1 MADKE
6 TGLFIPVSAY
16 ADKDSAKS
24 AINEL
29 TKGILSSLKD
39 GYIEVPAEIKASYA
53 RGSKELD
60 KAQKDVIKLY
70 EKMSKEGFSSSVDDL
85 DDLIEKYR
93 KFKSLAGKE
102 GKGNSKQTKWLSKTI
117 GDTLQPYLA
126 QKRELEKIV
135 AGFEDSINKLEK
147 SVKKPTKKVK
157 SQYVPSDEEIT
168 SDIAK
173 HKKRQEKGLSGI
185 TKKLDTKSPSMDPG
199 NTNDFELQNSERSS
213 YRSNLVRQQHLSE
226 KEYYK
231 DPKHK
236 ATTQKVSEEEINAA
250 VENAIYNGKNQNKIT
265 NTEKAGQLSDIV
277 LKQLAKTLGGIEA
290 ERPDVVPDDFFKTLE
305 TIFKLD
311 QIAGR
316 KTFDSVRKSVDMVFH
331 KYFNVKGNIGGTDGT
346 DKTEGT
352 RKPQVEKIL
361 KDFLKE
367 LGKFEKSVNKE
378 IADTE
383 KAITSNKKSKG
394 DNTLLNKVIA
404 GVEETAKQTAQLEK
418 DSSRQ
423 ERTLNT
429 SLTQDIRE
437 SSREGAADTAEGQ
450 INRDE
455 LAVETA
461 SLETAQSDASTG
473 FNDDAKADLL
483 IKTVQDV
490 GETIGKSGTNEPSEA
505 ESTALS
511 PYVLKDGLFQKTEVE
526 DKTGYTGKKRRII
539 PTEQQEKKTYQDAQY
554 KRTVNAIE
562 EERAQL
568 ERGEH
573 ESQQR
578 TFMQSSEVK
587 TFAKGILGSMQKA
600 FEQFKKPTEVD
611 RIMAM
616 NAEERAMAR
625 AKRLETFGE
634 NRGRNLTDTG
644 DKAGVRRIKELFGH
658 KNGISNKELFQDVK
672 LTPGFTGENAIDTT
686 AIMKSLNKVLSGPE
700 MFKAQTGGTL
710 RNIIGSMTGYIGM
723 DSIEKS
729 RAEAEGLNQ
738 VMANVRKEVL
748 KLIQDVQSKEMAL
761 SGMQKMGT
769 AKFDKDG
776 VVTHDSSS
784 IAKKTFYDLE
794 EQKGVLKEALAEVQM
809 IDQVVDAS
817 GGKVKKILQ
826 NIGFLMPELKEQNT
840 IIQNINA
847 GLDKNGK
854 ALKFQKR
861 TAEVL
866 NYSFQLMSRHIGQMV
881 KNWMLQL
888 NPINLIKKAFQDFA
902 SYDPKWQRTMNVIKY
917 NLRSIILPL
926 MQKIAQLIVNIIG
939 VIDIALQKVQS
950 AFGKTPISLFDQ
962 ENAKQFKDQ
971 VEEIKNVTAGF
982 DELHDI
988 GGDTEKDPNDLT
1000 GEIYKPQLSE
1010 GWKKFGETLGNIFTA
1025 IAKAIQW
1032 CIDNWKLLVGLLA
1045 AYVVGKGL
1053 LNLLTWG
1060 KNFGS
1065 LLGGLSLSS
1074 LISSIGIAIGAAL
1087 TLYGI
1092 FQDIKLAQEWDQMT
1106 PEQRTKTANKGD
1118 TSMGLGGGLIGAGA
1132 GWKLGGSALGAKL
1145 GLTAASGMAAGATF
1159 VGGIALG
1166 ISGTANA
1173 ITAATNGNFDMVQ
1186 KESTKAGAGIGM
1198 AAGTAVGVGMA
1209 AAGTKIG
1216 AALGAWA
1223 GPVGAAVGAVVGAG
1237 IGWVTGKV
1245 VTYFGDV
1252 GGEFSKLKISQEDL
1266 TWATEQYNTALGN
1279 EYVALQDLTGMEQ
1292 ALGQSGADLYKQV
1305 ENGTVKY
1312 SELSTEQKILLKAYE
1327 DYQDCLKTTADA
1339 LKQQVDYENAILM
1352 TKAEESGDYSEFI
1365 ASMQDATNKGIYSSE
1380 EMRDRLSQVYA
1391 ELSSKER
1398 EVFLTQIPEDM
1409 RQGVEAGAYQY
1420 YSGWEKFKVNMATGW
1435 ENFKTG
1441 AAQLWEDVK
1450 TTAGEKWE
1458 GIKTTC
1464 GNIWEGMKTTAG
1476 NIWEGMKTTA
1486 GNIWNSIKIEAGE
1499 AWEGIKNSAVG
1510 QKVQEMATN
1519 VATKWNEMKTKAS
1532 ETWNNIKTT
1541 AGQKWEEIKNSAIG
1555 QKVQETWKN
1564 VTTKFN
1570 EIKNT
1575 LTTSWNTLKTNAS
1588 TAWNNIKGSIV
1599 DAAKN
1604 AWEGAKGFFNKIADG
1619 VKKAWDSL
1627 KELAR
1632 ETGQKIGNFVSGNGW
1647 KTDAE
1652 IASYAVGTNYVPSD
1666 GLAYLHKGEAV
1677 IPAKYNEGMS
1687 TQGKAYQQNTAAS
1700 QELLHA
1706 IAKLEM
1712 MLEKGINVQGQFV
1725 QRGSDLVATVEK
1737 ASNKL
1742 SNNILNNRVFAR

>member
-39 GYIEVPAEIKASYA
+39 GYIEVPAEIKASYT

-102 GKGNSKQTKWLSKTI
+102 GKGNSKQTKWLTKTI
-117 GDTLQPYLA
+117 GETLQPYLA

-157 SQYVPSDEEIT
+157 SQYVPSDEEIA

-185 TKKLDTKSPSMDPG
+185 TRKLDTKSTSMDPG
-199 NTNDFELQNSERSS
+199 STNDFELQNSERSS

-250 VENAIYNGKNQNKIT
+250 VENAIYNGRNQNKLT
-265 NTEKAGQLSDIV
+265 NTEKAGQLSDIL

-290 ERPDVVPDDFFKTLE
+290 GRPDVVPDDFFKTLE
-305 TIFKLD
+305 HIFKLD

-383 KAITSNKKSKG
+383 KAIISNRKSKG

-404 GVEETAKQTAQLEK
+404 GVEETAKQTTQLEK

-429 SLTQDIRE
+429 SLTQDVRE
-437 SSREGAADTAEGQ
+437 SSREGAADTAEGR
-450 INRDE
+450 INKEE
-455 LAVETA
+455 LAVETS
-461 SLETAQSDASTG
+461 SLETAQADATTG

-490 GETIGKSGTNEPSEA
+490 GETIGKSGTNELSGTEP
-505 ESTALS
+505 TALS

-526 DKTGYTGKKRRII
+526 DKTGYTGKKRRIV
-539 PTEQQEKKTYQDAQY
+539 PTEQQEKKTYQNAQY

-625 AKRLETFGE
+625 AQRLETFGE

-644 DKAGVRRIKELFGH
+644 DKAGVKRIKELFGH
-658 KNGISNKELFQDVK
+658 KNGINNKELFQNVK
-672 LTPGFTGENAIDTT
+672 LTPGFTGESAIDTT

-738 VMANVRKEVL
+738 VMANVRNEVL

-761 SGMQKMGT
+761 SGMEKMGT
-769 AKFDKDG
+769 AKFDKTG
-776 VVTHDSSS
+776 TITADSSS
-784 IAKKTFYDLE
+784 IAKKTFVDLE

-881 KNWMLQL
+881 KNWMMQL
-888 NPINLIKKAFQDFA
+888 NPISLIKKAFQDFA

-962 ENAKQFKDQ
+962 ENAQKFKEE
-971 VEEIKNVTAGF
+971 VEEAKNITAGF
-982 DELHDI
+982 DELHDV
-988 GGDTEKDPNDLT
+988 GDTGDSADDLS

-1010 GWKKFGETLGNIFTA
+1010 AWKKVGETLGNIFTA

-1032 CIDNWKLLVGLLA
+1032 CIDNWKLLAGLLA

-1065 LLGGLSLSS
+1065 LLSGLSLSS
-1074 LISSIGIAIGAAL
+1074 LISSIAIAIGAAT

-1092 FQDIKLAQEWDQMT
+1092 FQDIKLAQDWDQMT
-1106 PEQRTKTANKGD
+1106 PDERTSTANKGD
-1118 TSMGLGGGLIGAGA
+1118 TAMGIGGGLIGAGA

-1145 GLTAASGMAAGATF
+1145 GLTSASGMAAGATF

-1166 ISGTANA
+1166 ISSTSNA
-1173 ITAATNGNFDMVQ
+1173 ITAATNGNYEMVQ

-1237 IGWVTGKV
+1237 LGWATGKV
-1245 VTYFGDV
+1245 VTFFGDM

-1266 TWATEQYNTALGN
+1266 AWATDQYNTALGN
-1279 EYVALQDLTGMEQ
+1279 EYQALQDLNGMEQ
-1292 ALGQSGADLYKQV
+1292 VTGQSGAELYKLV
-1305 ENGTVKY
+1305 ETGTVKY
-1312 SELSTEQKILLKAYE
+1312 SELTTEQKILLKAYE
-1327 DYQDCLKTTADA
+1327 DYQQCLQDTANA

-1420 YSGWEKFKVNMATGW
+1420 YSGWEKFKINMSTAW
-1435 ENFKTG
+1435 ESFKSG

-1541 AGQKWEEIKNSAIG
+1541 ASQKWDEIKNSAIG
-1555 QKVQETWKN
+1555 QKVQEAWKN

-1570 EIKNT
+1570 DMKTT
-1575 LTTSWNTLKTNAS
+1575 LTNCWNTLKGNAS
-1588 TAWNNIKGSIV
+1588 TAWGNIKSSIV
-1599 DAAKN
+1599 NSAKS
-1604 AWEGAKGFFNKIADG
+1604 AWEGAKGFFNNIADG
-1619 VKKAWDSL
+1619 VKKAWESL
-1627 KELAR
+1627 KDLAK
-1632 ETGQKIGNFVSGNGW
+1632 ETGQRIGNFVSGNGW
-1647 KTDAE
+1647 KTNSE

-1706 IAKLEM
+1706 ITRLEM
-1712 MLEKGINVQGQFV
+1712 MLDKGINVQGQFV
-1725 QRGSDLVATVEK
+1725 QRGNDLVATVEK

-1742 SNNILNNRVFAR
+1742 SNNILSNRVFAR

>member
-29 TKGILSSLKD
+29 TKGVLSSLKD
-39 GYIEVPAEIKASYA
+39 GYIEVPAEIKASYT

-85 DDLIEKYR
+85 DDLIEKYK

-102 GKGNSKQTKWLSKTI
+102 GKANSKQTKWLTKTI
-117 GDTLQPYLA
+117 GETLQPYLT

-135 AGFEDSINKLEK
+135 AGFEDSISKLEK
-147 SVKKPTKKVK
+147 STKKSTTRTTRK
-157 SQYVPSDEEIT
+157 SKTTYTPSDEEIA

-173 HKKRQEKGLSGI
+173 HKRRQEKGLSGI
-185 TKKLDTKSPSMDPG
+185 TKKLEAKSASIDPG
-199 NTNDFELQNSERSS
+199 STNSYELENSERSS
-213 YRSNLVRQQHLSE
+213 YRSNFARQQRQSE
-226 KEYYK
+226 KEFYK

-236 ATTQKVSEEEINAA
+236 AVTTKVSEEEINQA
-250 VENAIYNGKNQNKIT
+250 VAEAFARGGNQRKLS
-265 NTEKAGQLSDIV
+265 NTEKAGELSGIL
-277 LKQLAKTLGGIEA
+277 LKQLGNTLRDIED
-290 ERPDVVPDDFFKTLE
+290 EKPEVIPGDFFKQLE

-311 QIAGR
+311 QIAGK
-316 KTFDSVRKSVDMVFH
+316 KTLDTVIKSVDAVLG
-331 KYFNVKGNIGGTDGT
+331 KYYNTKGNIGGTDGV

-352 RKPQVEKIL
+352 RKPHVEKVL
-361 KDFLKE
+361 KEFVTE
-367 LGKFEKSVNKE
+367 LGKFEKTITKQLS
-378 IADTE
+378 DTE

-404 GVEETAKQTAQLEK
+404 GVEDTAKQTSELKK
-418 DSSRQ
+418 DSARQ

-437 SSREGAADTAEGQ
+437 SSREAGADTAEG
-450 INRDE
+450 RMSKDE

-461 SLETAQSDASTG
+461 SLETAQADSTTG
-473 FNDDAKADLL
+473 FNADSKADLL

-490 GETIGKSGTNEPSEA
+490 GEKIGKSGTNEPSEA

-526 DKTGYTGKKRRII
+526 DKTGYIGKQKRIV
-539 PTEQQEKKTYQDAQY
+539 PTEQQEKKTYQNAQH
-554 KRTVNAIE
+554 KRTINAIE

-578 TFMQSSEVK
+578 TFVEQSEVK

-600 FEQFKKPTEVD
+600 FEQFRKPTEVD

-625 AKRLETFGE
+625 AQRLETFGE

-644 DKAGVRRIKELFGH
+644 DKAGVKRVKELFGWIY
-658 KNGISNKELFQDVK
+658 KRDGSNKELFQDVK

-738 VMANVRKEVL
+738 VMANVRNEVL

-761 SGMQKMGT
+761 SGMEKMGT
-769 AKFDKDG
+769 AKFDKNG
-776 VVTHDSSS
+776 VITDDSSS
-784 IAKKTFYDLE
+784 IAKKTFIDLE

-809 IDQVVDAS
+809 IDQVVDKS

-866 NYSFQLMSRHIGQMV
+866 NYSFQLMSRHIGQMI
-881 KNWMLQL
+881 KNWMMQL
-888 NPINLIKKAFQDFA
+888 NPITLIKKAFQDFA
-902 SYDPKWQRTMNVIKY
+902 SYDPKWQRTMNVVKY

-926 MQKIAQLIVNIIG
+926 MQKIAQLLVNMIG
-939 VIDIALQKVQS
+939 VLDIALQKVQS
-950 AFGKTPISLFDQ
+950 TFGKTPISLFDQ

-1010 GWKKFGETLGNIFTA
+1010 GWKKFGETLGNIFTT
-1025 IAKAIQW
+1025 IAKAIKW

-1045 AYVVGKGL
+1045 TFMVAKGL
-1053 LNLLTWG
+1053 WNLLNFAIGLKNAFSGLAGLPWG
-1060 KNFGS
+1060 SIAKGLGWVAAAASTAISAYETVKLGVKWDQMDDKEKNKTMGMSMGFGT
-1065 LLGGLSLSS
+1065 LAGGLIGGLVGGPAGAAIGAGLGAAITGGIDSAIADYNGDDARAEIAGAIGGAGIGATIGT
-1074 LISSIGIAIGAAL
+1074 LIAPGIGTAIGAA
-1087 TLYGI
+1087 
-1092 FQDIKLAQEWDQMT
+1092 
-1106 PEQRTKTANKGD
+1106 
-1118 TSMGLGGGLIGAGA
+1118 IGAGV
-1132 GWKLGGSALGAKL
+1132 GWGVEKLGH
-1145 GLTAASGMAAGATF
+1145 LTFSN
-1159 VGGIALG
+1159 GGDY
-1166 ISGTANA
+1166 SN
-1173 ITAATNGNFDMVQ
+1173 
-1186 KESTKAGAGIGM
+1186 
-1198 AAGTAVGVGMA
+1198 
-1209 AAGTKIG
+1209 
-1216 AALGAWA
+1216 
-1223 GPVGAAVGAVVGAG
+1223 
-1237 IGWVTGKV
+1237 
-1245 VTYFGDV
+1245 
-1252 GGEFSKLKISQEDL
+1252 LKISTEDL
-1266 TWATEQYNTALGN
+1266 AWANEQLATAQDNVYKSLYNLKSMEEQTGESGKAL
-1279 EYVALQDLTGMEQ
+1279 YDAVQ
-1292 ALGQSGADLYKQV
+1292 
-1305 ENGTVKY
+1305 NGT
-1312 SELSTEQKILLKAYE
+1312 LSFNDMSAAQIAVYDAYKSHVGVLNELKA
-1327 DYQDCLKTTADA
+1327 A
-1339 LKQQVDYENAILM
+1339 QQTQMDYETAMDLDR
-1352 TKAEESGDYSEFI
+1352 AEKSDNYTDYI
-1365 ASMQDATNKGIYSSE
+1365 NKMIEANNNGIYSNE
-1380 EMRDRLSQVYA
+1380 ELQDRFAQVYG
-1391 ELSSKER
+1391 ELDRNSR
-1398 EVFLTQIPEDM
+1398 QVFLEQLPENM
-1409 RQGVEAGAYQY
+1409 RQSVELQGQNYL
-1420 YSGWEKFKVNMATGW
+1420 SNWSKFYDNCCTNW

-1441 AAQLWEDVK
+1441 W
-1450 TTAGEKWE
+1450 GEFWTGVGETFSTKWE
-1458 GIKTTC
+1458 ELKTGATTT
-1464 GNIWEGMKTTAG
+1464 WENMKTTAG

-1555 QKVQETWKN
+1555 QKVQETWRN

-1604 AWEGAKGFFNKIADG
+1604 AWEGAKGFFNKIG
-1619 VKKAWDSL
+1619 EGIKKAWEGL
-1627 KELAR
+1627 KELGR
-1632 ETGQKIGNFVSGNGW
+1632 ETGQKIGNFFSGNGW

-1706 IAKLEM
+1706 ITKLEM

>member
-6 TGLFIPVSAY
+6 TGLNIPVSAY

-29 TKGILSSLKD
+29 TKGVLSSLKD
-39 GYIEVPAEIKASYA
+39 GYIEVPAEIKASYT

-85 DDLIEKYR
+85 DDLIEKYK

-135 AGFEDSINKLEK
+135 AGFEDNINKLEK
-147 SVKKPTKKVK
+147 STKKPTKRVK
-157 SQYVPSDEEIT
+157 SQYVPSNEKIP
-168 SDIAK
+168 SDVTK
-173 HKKRQEKGLSGI
+173 QKKRQEKGLSSI
-185 TKKLDTKSPSMDPG
+185 TKKLDLKSPSMDPS

-213 YRSNLVRQQHLSE
+213 WRSNLVRQQHLSE

-250 VENAIYNGKNQNKIT
+250 VENAISNGKNQNKIT
-265 NTEKAGQLSDIV
+265 NSEKAGQLSDII

-290 ERPDVVPDDFFKTLE
+290 ERPDIVPDDFFKTLE

-367 LGKFEKSVNKE
+367 LGKFEKSVSKE

-437 SSREGAADTAEGQ
+437 SSREGAADTAEG
-450 INRDE
+450 RMSKEE
-455 LAVETA
+455 LAVETT
-461 SLETAQSDASTG
+461 SLETAQSDSTTG
-473 FNDDAKADLL
+473 FNADSKADLL
-483 IKTVQDV
+483 IETVQDV
-490 GETIGKSGTNEPSEA
+490 GEKIGKSITGEPTGD
-505 ESTALS
+505 ESKALS

-526 DKTGYTGKKRRII
+526 DKTGYTGKKKRIV
-539 PTEQQEKKTYQDAQY
+539 PTEQQEKKTYQNAQY

-578 TFMQSSEVK
+578 TFVQSSEVK
-587 TFAKGILGSMQKA
+587 TFAKGILGSIQKA
-600 FEQFKKPTEVD
+600 FEPFKKQTEVD

-616 NAEERAMAR
+616 NTEERAVAR

-634 NRGRNLTDTG
+634 NNGRNLTDTG
-644 DKAGVRRIKELFGH
+644 DKSRVKRIKELFGH
-658 KNGISNKELFQDVK
+658 KNGINNKELFQDVK

-710 RNIIGSMTGYIGM
+710 RNIIGSMTGYLGM

-738 VMANVRKEVL
+738 VMANVRNEVL

-761 SGMQKMGT
+761 SGMEKIGT
-769 AKFDKDG
+769 AKFDKTGMITD
-776 VVTHDSSS
+776 DSSS
-784 IAKKTFYDLE
+784 IAKKTFKDLE

-809 IDQVVDAS
+809 IDQVVDKS
-817 GGKVKKILQ
+817 GGKVKTILQ

-866 NYSFQLMSRHIGQMV
+866 NYSFQLMSRHIGQMI
-881 KNWMLQL
+881 KNWMMQL
-888 NPINLIKKAFQDFA
+888 NPITQIKRAFQDFA

-926 MQKIAQLIVNIIG
+926 MQKIAQLIVNMIG
-939 VIDIALQKVQS
+939 VLDIALQKVQS

-962 ENAKQFKDQ
+962 ENAKKFKEQ
-971 VEEIKNVTAGF
+971 VEEIQNVTAGF

-1010 GWKKFGETLGNIFTA
+1010 GWKKFGETLGDIFTG
-1025 IAKAIQW
+1025 IAKAIKW

-1045 AYVVGKGL
+1045 AFVVAKGL
-1053 LNLLTWG
+1053 WNLLNFAIG
-1060 KNFGS
+1060 LKNAFSGLAKLPWASIAKGLGWVAAAASTAISAYETVKLGVKWDQMDDKEKNKTMGMSMGFGTLAGGLVGG
-1065 LLGGLSLSS
+1065 LLGGPA
-1074 LISSIGIAIGAAL
+1074 GAAIGA
-1087 TLYGI
+1087 
-1092 FQDIKLAQEWDQMT
+1092 
-1106 PEQRTKTANKGD
+1106 
-1118 TSMGLGGGLIGAGA
+1118 GLG
-1132 GWKLGGSALGAKL
+1132 
-1145 GLTAASGMAAGATF
+1145 AAIT
-1159 VGGIALG
+1159 GGID
-1166 ISGTANA
+1166 SA
-1173 ITAATNGNFDMVQ
+1173 IADYNGDDARA
-1186 KESTKAGAGIGM
+1186 EITGAIGGAGIG
-1198 AAGTAVGVGMA
+1198 AAIGTLIAPGIGTAVGA
-1209 AAGTKIG
+1209 AIGT
-1216 AALGAWA
+1216 
-1223 GPVGAAVGAVVGAG
+1223 G
-1237 IGWVTGKV
+1237 IGWGVEKLGHLTFSNG
-1245 VTYFGDV
+1245 GDY
-1252 GGEFSKLKISQEDL
+1252 SNLKISTEDL
-1266 TWATEQYNTALGN
+1266 AWANEQLATAQDNVYKSLYNLKSMEEQTGESGKAL
-1279 EYVALQDLTGMEQ
+1279 YDAVQ
-1292 ALGQSGADLYKQV
+1292 
-1305 ENGTVKY
+1305 NGT
-1312 SELSTEQKILLKAYE
+1312 LSFDNMSSSQLAVYDAYKSHVGVLEELKA
-1327 DYQDCLKTTADA
+1327 A
-1339 LKQQVDYENAILM
+1339 QQTQMDYETSMDLDR
-1352 TKAEESGDYSEFI
+1352 AEKSDNYTDYI
-1365 ASMQDATNKGIYSSE
+1365 NKMIEANNNGIYSNE
-1380 EMRDRLSQVYA
+1380 ELQDRFAQVYG
-1391 ELSSKER
+1391 ELDRNSR
-1398 EVFLTQIPEDM
+1398 QVFLEQLPENM
-1409 RQGVEAGAYQY
+1409 RQSVELQGQNYL
-1420 YSGWEKFKVNMATGW
+1420 SNWSKFYNDCCTNW

-1441 AAQLWEDVK
+1441 W
-1450 TTAGEKWE
+1450 GEFWTGVGETFSTKWE
-1458 GIKTTC
+1458 ELKTGAATTWE
-1464 GNIWEGMKTTAG
+1464 NMKTAASTTWEGMKTVAG
-1476 NIWEGMKTTA
+1476 NV
-1486 GNIWNSIKIEAGE
+1486 WNSIKIEAGE

-1519 VATKWNEMKTKAS
+1519 VATKWNEMKTKAG

-1555 QKVQETWKN
+1555 QKVQETWRN

-1570 EIKNT
+1570 EIKTSLSN
-1575 LTTSWNTLKTNAS
+1575 SWNTLKSNAS
-1588 TAWNNIKGSIV
+1588 TAWNNIKTSIV
-1599 DAAKN
+1599 NAAQNAWNGAKGFFDKIGEGIKN
-1604 AWEGAKGFFNKIADG
+1604 AWEG
-1619 VKKAWDSL
+1619 L
-1627 KELAR
+1627 KELGR
-1632 ETGQKIGNFVSGNGW
+1632 ETGQKIGNFFSGNGW

-1700 QELLHA
+1700 QELLQA

-1712 MLEKGINVQGQFV
+1712 MLDKGINVQGQFV